1 MTNKSMHLT
10 LRPNEKIYLNGAV
23 LRADRKVTLELL
35 NDATFLI
42 EAHVMQA
49 EDTNTPLKQLY
60 FAAQLMLIDPDT
72 ADKTFSVFVEMLGK
86 LLRTFKDPEIIT
98 GLRDCIDLTE
108 QEKIFEVL
116 KVIRGLF
123 DREAEIMGKKPTPP
137 ECEKLASR
145 KETLQ

>member
-23 LRADRKVTLELL
+23 LRTDRKVTLELM
-35 NDATFLI
+35 NDATFLM

-60 FAAQLMLIDPDT
+60 FAAQVMLIDPDT
-72 ADKTFSVFVEMLGK
+72 ADKTLTIFVEMLGK
-86 LLRTFKDPEIIT
+86 LLRTFTDPVIIS
-98 GLRDCIDLTE
+98 GLRDCIGLTE
-108 QEKIFEVL
+108 QEKIFDVL

-123 DREAEIMGKKPTPP
+123 DREAEIMGKKPVA
-137 ECEKLASR
+137 ASADM
-145 KETLQ
+145 KH